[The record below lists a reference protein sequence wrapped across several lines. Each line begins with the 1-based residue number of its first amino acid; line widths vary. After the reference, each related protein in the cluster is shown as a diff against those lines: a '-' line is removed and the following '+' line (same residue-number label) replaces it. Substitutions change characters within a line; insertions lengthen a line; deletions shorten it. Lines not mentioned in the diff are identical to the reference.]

1 MRTCLAILAIM
12 LAVRCEGQEI
22 DYKAVQRFL
31 NPIEYKGQQQTVWTN
46 PSMERLDAL
55 ETEIRQMHEFL
66 DKVKAESERIIDLL
80 QVQTNDAPLCAGN
93 ICVRSNLMPLAKV
106 SNTFHSARIIAYNV
120 RSSPQCDDIIRE
132 LAKDGTI
139 CKAIGHRWE
148 QVPHMTLEY
157 RPDGNYPKHRKCS
170 ICGKEETF
178 EVKGEWK

>member
-1 MRTCLAILAIM
+1 MRTVIYLALLTCM
-12 LAVRCEGQEI
+12 LAVRCEGQMVSVSTNYIMEQF
-22 DYKAVQRFL
+22 DSLEAQ
-31 NPIEYKGQQQTVWTN
+31 IERTQ
-46 PSMERLDAL
+46 
-55 ETEIRQMHEFL
+55 EFL
-66 DKVKAESERIIDLL
+66 DNVKQALTITNTVKRSARIVELCGR
-80 QVQTNDAPLCAGN
+80 TNDAPP
-93 ICVRSNLMPLAKV
+93 CVDTNDYTAPTWIPAV
-106 SNTFHSARIIAYNV
+106 SNNYVGLSVNTV
-120 RSSPQCDDIIRE
+120 RQSSNRDNIIRE